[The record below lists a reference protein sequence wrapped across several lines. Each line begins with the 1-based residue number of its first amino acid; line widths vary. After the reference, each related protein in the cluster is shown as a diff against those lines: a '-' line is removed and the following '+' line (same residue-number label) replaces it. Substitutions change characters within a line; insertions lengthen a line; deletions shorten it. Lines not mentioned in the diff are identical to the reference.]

1 MRMVWTLVLPQSFPL
16 GLRMPSPLRVLVM
29 SVIPLPASARSK
41 MRLTMREA
49 SGSGCKV
56 GALLR
61 PVLHH
66 HPVVAE
72 GGVAG
77 DPEAARGRLAHP
89 PRDLLGEILAVE
101 FVHALDDGLHEL
113 ARGGVVGVLGDGDD
127 SNALAPEHGLEGDG
141 VLPLAGEAGELPD
154 QNLPERSVGLGGC
167 VDHLA
172 ELRAVG
178 DAPALGLI
186 HVLAEDDVAVL
197 LCVVPERPQLGG
209 DGQVHVL
216 AVTGDSG
223 VEGHGRVV
231 GVLVHRCV
239 LLCSFLVVPA
249 GLGPLSAFPPQPL
262 PLVHVQADGLAEELA
277 HGAALFLQQLLH
289 LLRQLRGHREGDGL
303 TGCGHSL
310 FLPP

>member
-1 MRMVWTLVLPQSFPL
+1 MDAGLAPELSL
-16 GLRMPSPLRVLVM
+16 GAQDALAVEGPGDVRHSAAGLGKVEDALDDARGIRVGLQ
-29 SVIPLPASARSK
+29 
-41 MRLTMREA
+41 
-49 SGSGCKV
+49 G

-101 FVHALDDGLHEL
+101 LVHALDDGLHEL
-113 ARGGVVGVLGDGDD
+113 AGGGVVGVLGDGDD
-127 SNALAPEHGLEGDG
+127 SNALAPEHGLESDG

-231 GVLVHRCV
+231 GVLVHGCV
-239 LLCSFLVVPA
+239 LLVHSWSVWRERRICIRSCLRHA
-249 GLGPLSAFPPQPL
+249 LS
-262 PLVHVQADGLAEELA
+262 
-277 HGAALFLQQLLH
+277 
-289 LLRQLRGHREGDGL
+289 
-303 TGCGHSL
+303 SK
-310 FLPP
+310 